1 VGEPNKPHN
10 VIMTTAL
17 DDHYRYLGIPPV
29 LEPVADFID
38 EAVLVAWD
46 GCHKIYLALDEAEA
60 VFFAEHYSV
69 YPEEVV
75 RAKPDVMMAYVIRWW
90 ENSCGLRFVNGVRHN
105 PENPNAGFVD
115 IVPQGIDWEDIPT
128 WEEE

>member
-60 VFFAEHYSV
+60 TFFAEHY
-69 YPEEVV
+69 EQTV
-75 RAKPDVMMAYVIRWW
+75 RDKSDVMMAYVIRWW
-90 ENSCGLRFVNGVRHN
+90 EDSCGLRFVSGVRHN
-105 PENPNAGFVD
+105 AVDANDGFVD
-115 IVPQGIDWEDIPT
+115 IVSQFADS
-128 WEEE
+128 EEEE

>member
-1 VGEPNKPHN
+1 MGEPNKPHN

-29 LEPVADFID
+29 LQPVADFID

-60 VFFAEHYSV
+60 TWFADHYG
-69 YPEEVV
+69 ETV
-75 RAKPDVMMAYVIRWW
+75 RDKPDVMMAYVIRWW
-90 ENSCGLRFVNGVRHN
+90 EDSCGLRFVSGVRSN
-105 PENPNAGFVD
+105 PEDPNAGFVD
-115 IVPQGIDWEDIPT
+115 IVPQFADY
-128 WEEE
+128 EEEEE